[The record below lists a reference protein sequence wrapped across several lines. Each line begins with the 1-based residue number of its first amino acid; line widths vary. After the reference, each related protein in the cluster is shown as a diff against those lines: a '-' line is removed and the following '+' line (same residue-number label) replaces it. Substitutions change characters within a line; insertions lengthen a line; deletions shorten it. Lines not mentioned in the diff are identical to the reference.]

1 MKTTL
6 NYISKSL
13 FTLLILLGIAGSAL
27 PQQSSSL
34 TASANGKG
42 TINVGKEEFE
52 VHAVTVKL
60 LEDGKAEVILVSEI
74 TFFIQGTWK
83 RSDSSPNEVTL
94 TITGSIVAGGAQ
106 GTGKLTLRDDAKSI
120 ASLTLEGSSN
130 TRKRVVKVN
139 FVAQ

>member
-6 NYISKSL
+6 KNVCKSL
-13 FTLLILLGIAGSAL
+13 FTVLILLAMAGLAL
-27 PQQSSSL
+27 PQQTSPL

-42 TINVGKEEFE
+42 TMKVGQEEFE

-60 LEDGKAEVILVSEI
+60 LEDGKAEIILVSEI
-74 TFFIQGTWK
+74 TFFIQGAWTQGDK
-83 RSDSSPNEVTL
+83 SRNEVNL
-94 TITGSIVAGGAQ
+94 TITGTVVAGGAQ
-106 GTGKLTLRDDAKSI
+106 GTGKLTLREDAKSI

-130 TRKRVVKVN
+130 TRKRVVKIN